1 LGLKKT
7 ALHFFPDIYDRLEVV
22 VDPRKRKDYT
32 MTEILLG
39 GLFMFSSKQ
48 GSRNSMNLDR
58 ENEIFLKNYEKLF
71 GIRLPHMDTIN
82 DVLIELDND
91 ELEQL
96 KAQFIVSLI
105 EKKVLKKFRLLD
117 AYHRVAIDGTGVM
130 TVPEG
135 HCDYCLTKK
144 SKNGV
149 VTYFHNILEAKIVT
163 PNGFA
168 LSLATEWIENPEHY
182 DKQDCELKAFTR
194 LADKLKKLF
203 PRLPICILADGL
215 YPNKTFFD
223 ICKNNEWRHI
233 VTLKDGN
240 LKILWEEIDD
250 DLLISK
256 NNRDSHD
263 KKNSYRWLTNLF
275 YRDHNLS
282 WFECTSVGEPGR
294 FVFVSDLLAS
304 YENVIEL
311 SDSGRMR
318 FKIENEGFN
327 TQKNG
332 GYAMEHKYSQTS
344 YNASKNYQ
352 SLLQIAHMLNQLY
365 ILSTWVK
372 PLIDGS
378 KVTIKYLW
386 KRLLGAF
393 CEVEFNL
400 ADCCVHNL
408 GRFQIRY
415 E

>member
-7 ALHFFPDIYDRLEVV
+7 ALHFFPDIYDRLEAV

-58 ENEIFLKNYEKLF
+58 DNEIFLENYEKLF

-91 ELEQL
+91 ELERL
-96 KAQFIVSLI
+96 KAQFIVSII

-117 AYHRVAIDGTGVM
+117 AYHRVAVDGTGIM

-135 HCDYCLTKK
+135 HCDHCLTKK

-168 LSLATEWIENPEHY
+168 LSLATEWIENPEEY
-182 DKQDCELKAFTR
+182 DKQDCELKAFFR
-194 LADKLKKLF
+194 LADKLKNMF

-215 YPNKTFFD
+215 YPNKTFFN
-223 ICKNNEWRHI
+223 ICKNNDWRYI

-240 LKILWEEIDD
+240 LKLLWEEIEDN
-250 DLLISK
+250 LLTSK
-256 NNRDSHD
+256 NYCDSQD
-263 KKNSYRWLTNLF
+263 QKQSFRWLNDLV
-275 YRDHNLS
+275 YQDHILS
-282 WFECTSVGEPGR
+282 WIECTKSGEPGR
-294 FVFVSDLLAS
+294 FVFVSDLVAS

-311 SDSGRMR
+311 SNSGRMR

-327 TQKNG
+327 TQKTG
-332 GYAMEHKYSQTS
+332 GYALEHKYSQTS
-344 YNASKNYQ
+344 YNASKNYL

-365 ILSTWVK
+365 ILSTSVK
-372 PLIDGS
+372 LLIANS

-393 CEVEFNL
+393 NEVDFNV
-400 ADCCVHNL
+400 ADCRDHHI